1 MTNHNMVVV
10 KGRLPA
16 PAKIGVLIREVV
28 SEKWGSVVTVENVG
42 EQYWR
47 IQSELSDSFSLDI
60 WIQSTRTIEMRKG
73 PGTVSSWLQAFVQEH
88 LAERLG
94 GLGGLCGSAGVR
106 ERWAPT
112 PQRFYT
118 YDRYNR
124 AMTLPGGLSLFA
136 PLFRVQIPKELL
148 GKEP

>member
-1 MTNHNMVVV
+1 MTNHNMVIV
-10 KGRLPA
+10 KGRPA
-16 PAKIGVLIREVV
+16 PAKIGALIREIV

-73 PGTVSSWLQAFVQEH
+73 PGTASSWLQTFVQEH

-94 GLGGLCGSAGVR
+94 GLCGSEGVQ
-106 ERWAPT
+106 ERWVPT

-118 YDRYNR
+118 YDMYDR
-124 AMTLPGGLSLFA
+124 AMTLPGSLSLFA